1 MAHRAQTFGAREIVA
16 QLAGDPPRRAGQPF
30 RLGQI
35 GVDQAP
41 ALGIEAC
48 HGLGL
53 PEGTSSAQNLMPA
66 ERMRLVGQLFHQTFG
81 GYRGKERAAH
91 QNPFPVKIFLSFF
104 RQRPRMNPIEPRA
117 RPSRSATSAYGKRRL
132 FEEQQLD
139 HLAAALG
146 KLTDG
151 FAHHLFP
158 LQSRHHVGRQ
168 GLIAG
173 LALDIAVLRIRRSR
187 AVCCFFQW

>member
-35 GVDQAP
+35 GVDEAP

-66 ERMRLVGQLFHQTFG
+66 ERMGLVGQLFHQTFG
-81 GYRGKERAAH
+81 GYRGMERAAH

-104 RQRPRMNPIEPRA
+104 RQRPRMNPIEPRGQA
-117 RPSRSATSAYGKRRL
+117 EPLRYIRVRQRRL
-132 FEEQQLD
+132 LEKQQLD
-139 HLAAALG
+139 QLAAALG
-146 KLTDG
+146 KLADG
-151 FAHHLFP
+151 FTHHLFP

-173 LALDIAVLRIRRSR
+173 MALDIAVVPHSPSR
-187 AVCCFFQW
+187 AVCCLFQW